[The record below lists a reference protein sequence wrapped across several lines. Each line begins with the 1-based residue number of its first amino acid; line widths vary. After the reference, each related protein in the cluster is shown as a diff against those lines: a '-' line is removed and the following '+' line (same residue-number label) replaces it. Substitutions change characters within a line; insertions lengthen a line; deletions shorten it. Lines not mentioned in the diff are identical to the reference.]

1 MPEKVILN
9 REDIRRAI
17 TRIAHEIVER
27 NHGCDGIVL
36 IGVHTRGVPI
46 AKRIAANIRLFEQAE
61 VLVGD
66 LDISLHR
73 DDLPSLEVQPV
84 LRPTNIPTDIQG
96 KRIVLVD
103 DVLYTG
109 RSIRAAMDA
118 LIEFGRPQY
127 IQLVVLVDRGHREI
141 PIRADYV
148 GKNMP
153 TSRDEQ
159 VKVRLEEVDG
169 TDEVVIVQG
178 ISERKSSRDSL
189 NMLQRSS

>member
-1 MPEKVILN
+1 MPEKVVLN

-46 AKRIAANIRLFEQAE
+46 AKRIAANISLFEKAE

-73 DDLPSLEVQPV
+73 DDLLSLEVQPV
-84 LRPTNIPTDIQG
+84 LRPTNIPTDIEG

-109 RSIRAAMDA
+109 RSIRAAIDA

-127 IQLVVLVDRGHREI
+127 IQLVVLIDRGHREI

-159 VKVRLEEVDG
+159 VEVRLEEIDG
-169 TDEVVIVQG
+169 TDEVVIVKG
-178 ISERKSSRDSL
+178 MSERKSSRDSM

>member
-46 AKRIAANIRLFEQAE
+46 AKRIAANISLFEQAE

-73 DDLPSLEVQPV
+73 DDLTSLEVQPV

-169 TDEVVIVQG
+169 IDEVVIVQG
-178 ISERKSSRDSL
+178 MSERKSSRDSL

>member
-1 MPEKVILN
+1 MPEKVVLN

-46 AKRIAANIRLFEQAE
+46 AKRIAANISLFEKVE

-73 DDLPSLEVQPV
+73 DDLLSLEVQPV
-84 LRPTNIPTDIQG
+84 LRPTNIPTDIEG

-109 RSIRAAMDA
+109 RSIRAAIDA

-141 PIRADYV
+141 PIRADFV

-153 TSRDEQ
+153 TSRDEE
-159 VKVRLEEVDG
+159 VEVRLKEVDG
-169 TDEVVIVQG
+169 RDEVAIVKG
-178 ISERKSSRDSL
+178 VSERESIVKG
-189 NMLQRSS
+189 